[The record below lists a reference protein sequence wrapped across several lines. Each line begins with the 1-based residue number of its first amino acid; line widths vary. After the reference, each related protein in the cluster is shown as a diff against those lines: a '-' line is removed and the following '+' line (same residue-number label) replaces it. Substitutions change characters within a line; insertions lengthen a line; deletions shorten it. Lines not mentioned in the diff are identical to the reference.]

1 MPHSGVLDLGTLTA
15 APDRFGERNEGD
27 TVTENDADLEQI
39 VLVGA
44 PGAGKSTVGAI
55 VAQRLGWE
63 FRDVDALIAERAGKS
78 IAEIFVD
85 DGEPAFRAYEE
96 ATTAE
101 LLIEPGV
108 LALGGGAVLS
118 AKTRSALAGR
128 RVVWLR
134 VGLSAAVKRVG
145 IDTARPLLLGN
156 VRSRLL
162 ALLNERAALY
172 AAVATETVDTDD
184 RAPDQI
190 ADLIVQRD
198 G

>member
-1 MPHSGVLDLGTLTA
+1 M
-15 APDRFGERNEGD
+15 
-27 TVTENDADLEQI
+27 TENDADLEQI

-63 FRDVDALIAERAGKS
+63 FRDADALIAERAGKS
-78 IAEIFVD
+78 VAEIFAD

-118 AKTRSALAGR
+118 ARTRSALAGR

-134 VGLSAAVKRVG
+134 VGLPAAVKRIG
-145 IDTARPLLLGN
+145 LDTARPLLLGN

-162 ALLNERAALY
+162 TLLNERAALY
-172 AAVATETVDTDD
+172 AEVATETVDTDD
-184 RAPDQI
+184 QSPDQI
-190 ADLIVQRD
+190 ANLIAQ
-198 G
+198 GHG